1 LTGASYFRLKR
12 FREAA
17 DQFKN
22 FWRRYPKHPLEESS
36 HYALAWSLVSLGQYS
51 EGRKTF
57 EDILLTHP
65 GTRLSDPIF
74 WGIVKTYL
82 GADEVERAILLYQRF
97 LSQFLSSPWAE
108 QCLFDIGQYYF
119 GKKEY
124 SNTISI
130 FRQFLRTYPES
141 ELHEWVH
148 FMLGEPVQSKIIWC
162 DRCLSTGLEQKE
174 ASLEAQVFKIGLRSF
189 LLKGL

>member
-1 LTGASYFRLKR
+1 
-12 FREAA
+12 
-17 DQFKN
+17 
-22 FWRRYPKHPLEESS
+22 
-36 HYALAWSLVSLGQYS
+36 LVSLGQYA

-65 GTRLSDPIF
+65 GTKLSDPIF

-82 GADEVERAILLYQRF
+82 GTDEVERAILLYQRF

-124 SNTISI
+124 ANTANI

-148 FMLGEPVQSKIIWC
+148 FMLGESLFNQKDYKRAIVSYHQVLEEKGA
-162 DRCLSTGLEQKE
+162 GLEPSSTQN
-174 ASLEAQVFKIGLRSF
+174 
-189 LLKGL
+189 